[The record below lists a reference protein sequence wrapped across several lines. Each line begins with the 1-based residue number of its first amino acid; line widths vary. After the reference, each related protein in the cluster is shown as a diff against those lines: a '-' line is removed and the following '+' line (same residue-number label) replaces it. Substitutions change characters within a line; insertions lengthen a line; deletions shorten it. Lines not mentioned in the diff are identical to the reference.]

1 MKSNELKDAI
11 AAKTSQLELAM
22 ELGKPKELLMHIYKE
37 LKELHFQ
44 LIQEDLHEK
53 HEELLWHTVAGATSL
68 FKK

>member
-22 ELGKPKELLMHIYKE
+22 ELGKPKDLLMQIYKE

-44 LIQEDLHEK
+44 LIQEDLQEK